1 MKYSLI
7 RLALFVPL
15 LVLFSFLEMGILL
28 AAVFAG
34 LIAFA
39 ISYLFFQKQRDAA
52 TASLHER
59 FSGRAKP
66 IRTAGEVEDADAED
80 TLVDANPD
88 ITVRSEIPRTEAPTS
103 SRRRNSPQG
112 RLRPPQPLRPAPA
125 LAPAWR
131 PSPA

>member
-15 LVLFSFLEMGILL
+15 LVLFSFLEVGILL

-59 FSGRAKP
+59 FSGRAWQ
-66 IRTAGEVEDADAED
+66 
-80 TLVDANPD
+80 
-88 ITVRSEIPRTEAPTS
+88 
-103 SRRRNSPQG
+103 RNIG
-112 RLRPPQPLRPAPA
+112 RAVLQA
-125 LAPAWR
+125 
-131 PSPA
+131 SGQ

>member
-1 MKYSLI
+1 MAFLKYSLI

-15 LVLFSFLEMGILL
+15 FVLFAFLQVGWIL
-28 AAVFAG
+28 AVIFAG

-52 TASLHER
+52 TATLHER

-88 ITVRSEIPRTEAPTS
+88 ITVRSEIPRTEVPRKDA
-103 SRRRNSPQG
+103 
-112 RLRPPQPLRPAPA
+112 
-125 LAPAWR
+125 
-131 PSPA
+131 